1 MPNDDLVVS
10 DTSPLLNL
18 SLIGR
23 LDLLKAQFSS
33 ITAPNHV
40 WAELTDG
47 DAGVDALIALRDGG
61 FLSIVEIE
69 ESELFTE
76 IGHELDRGETAAIC
90 YAIEQDADLVL
101 IDESDGRRIAR
112 RHDLVVTGVV
122 GILLQ
127 AANGG
132 DAELQK
138 ELNALRDAG
147 FWISD
152 RLYSKVLREANAD

>member
-61 FLSIVEIE
+61 FLSIVEMKNRNYSPKSVTSWIVVKQPQ
-69 ESELFTE
+69 SVTPSNRTLISSSST
-76 IGHELDRGETAAIC
+76 RVTAVALL
-90 YAIEQDADLVL
+90 ADTT
-101 IDESDGRRIAR
+101 SP
-112 RHDLVVTGVV
+112 
-122 GILLQ
+122 
-127 AANGG
+127 
-132 DAELQK
+132 
-138 ELNALRDAG
+138 
-147 FWISD
+147 
-152 RLYSKVLREANAD
+152 